1 MLVGCVVVIMKTE
14 TSIHRVA
21 KIEIGERRFHAS
33 STSPFWCRSIT
44 VTDEDGHSHTLEL
57 YSHSEDEDTALK
69 VTS

>member
-1 MLVGCVVVIMKTE
+1 MVVVMKTE

-57 YSHSEDEDTALK
+57 YSQSEDEDTALK
-69 VTS
+69 VTT

>member
-1 MLVGCVVVIMKTE
+1 MKTE

-57 YSHSEDEDTALK
+57 YSHS
-69 VTS
+69 